1 MAAWILAQGLSAERP
16 LVILSDNS
24 VEHALFALAAQHVG
38 VPSAAISPAYSLMS
52 KDFDKLRSMVS
63 LLEPGA
69 IYVSAMQPFA
79 AALAAIQPLHSA
91 TIVSGNAADTG
102 AISFRTI
109 AATLETPD
117 VAKAFAA
124 VTPDT
129 IAKFLFT
136 SGSTGTPKAVIN
148 TQRMLTSSQQAK
160 AQTWS
165 FLEGSGDGLVILD
178 WLPWS
183 HTFGANHN
191 FNLVLRN
198 GGTLF
203 VDGGKPAPGLFATS
217 LANLRSVMP
226 TVYFNV
232 PRGFDMLI
240 AALRSD
246 DELRRRFFSEVKFA
260 FYAGAA
266 LPQNLWDALEEL
278 SIKTVG
284 RALPMVS
291 AWGSTET
298 SPLATDCHFQAQR
311 SGNIGVPIPGTELKL
326 VPSGDKLEVR
336 VRGPNVTP
344 GYWKA
349 PELTAQAFDAE
360 GFYLIGDAVTFA
372 DPARPELGLF
382 FDGRVAEDFKLNSGT
397 WVSVGTLRVAG
408 IAALAPLAQDIV
420 VTGHGG
426 DEVRFLVFPNIA
438 ACRAHAGLTDSAD
451 VKDVIGHDKVRHS
464 IAQGL
469 AKLKAQSGNSS
480 GHATRA
486 LLLAE
491 PASVDGGEIT
501 DKGYINQRAVLTRR
515 AQAVATL
522 DDDGFRRMDRLRRV
536 RRGTSDLARHAG
548 TSPAMTKS
556 KSFALTNLLPKQLT
570 CESFRAIARFTDR
583 AVELPCRAGRK
594 RMLERSGPSGPNAR
608 AHQAGW
614 NAGARLAVVA
624 VARSGA
630 ALAGHGAEILVQPPQ
645 QVDQNLPL
653 VFLQAGQQPPLAF
666 ERGHDHLV
674 VDRAPARGQRDGVG
688 AAVVGCGA
696 DRDQAALLQHRK
708 IAADRPLVEA
718 DHVADPRGRNAGL
731 DRQQRHD
738 PPFRDVD
745 AEIALIK
752 HRRAVRQLVGDEGD
766 ERRNVAVEIEQRA
779 VIGGCGLH
787 WARPARFPAKGNLA
801 HVSIIAAELR
811 PSNRDMGQGFTR
823 TNFGRSR

>member
-1 MAAWILAQGLSAERP
+1 MTPATAPGRERSDTLFATPAIVADRRADGSIILKSTTPLRESARCVGDWLEHWARQTPDRIFLADRASVDAPWSTVTYKDALRQVRSAAAWILAQGLSAERP

-52 KDFDKLRSMVS
+52 RDFDKLTSMVA
-63 LLEPGA
+63 LLQPGA
-69 IYVSAMQPFA
+69 IYVSAMKPFS

-91 TIVSGNAADTG
+91 VIVSGDSEAV
-102 AISFRTI
+102 SFRSIT
-109 AATLETPD
+109 ATPETPD
-117 VAKAFAA
+117 VEKALAA

-165 FLEGSGDGLVILD
+165 FLEASGEDLVILD

-198 GGTLF
+198 GGTLH

-217 LANLRSVMP
+217 LANLRSVRP

-246 DELRRRFFSEVKFA
+246 EALRLKFFSEVKFA

-278 SIKTVG
+278 SIQTVG

-349 PELTAQAFDAE
+349 PELTAQAFDSE

-426 DEVRFLVFPNIA
+426 DEVRFLVFPNMV
-438 ACRAHAGLTDSAD
+438 ACRTHAGLPESAD
-451 VKDVIGHDKVRHS
+451 ARDVIGHDKVRS
-464 IAQGL
+464 AVAAGL

-515 AQAVATL
+515 AEAVARL
-522 DDDGFRRMDRLRRV
+522 DDD
-536 RRGTSDLARHAG
+536 A
-548 TSPAMTKS
+548 
-556 KSFALTNLLPKQLT
+556 
-570 CESFRAIARFTDR
+570 
-583 AVELPCRAGRK
+583 
-594 RMLERSGPSGPNAR
+594 SGE
-608 AHQAGW
+608 W
-614 NAGARLAVVA
+614 
-624 VARSGA
+624 
-630 ALAGHGAEILVQPPQ
+630 I
-645 QVDQNLPL
+645 
-653 VFLQAGQQPPLAF
+653 
-666 ERGHDHLV
+666 
-674 VDRAPARGQRDGVG
+674 
-688 AAVVGCGA
+688 GCT
-696 DRDQAALLQHRK
+696 
-708 IAADRPLVEA
+708 E
-718 DHVADPRGRNAGL
+718 
-731 DRQQRHD
+731 
-738 PPFRDVD
+738 
-745 AEIALIK
+745 
-752 HRRAVRQLVGDEGD
+752 
-766 ERRNVAVEIEQRA
+766 
-779 VIGGCGLH
+779 
-787 WARPARFPAKGNLA
+787 
-801 HVSIIAAELR
+801 
-811 PSNRDMGQGFTR
+811 
-823 TNFGRSR
+823 

>member
-1 MAAWILAQGLSAERP
+1 MTSAATVGRDHSDALFATPAINADRRADGSIVLKSLAPLRDSARCVGDWLEQWARQAPERIFLGDRASVEAPWKTITYSEALRQVRSAAAWILEQGLSAERP
-16 LVILSDNS
+16 LAILSDNS
-24 VEHALFALAAQHVG
+24 VDHALFALAAQHVG
-38 VPSAAISPAYSLMS
+38 VPSASISPAYSLMS
-52 KDFDKLRSMVS
+52 RDFDKLKSMTS

-69 IYVSAMQPFA
+69 IYVSATKPFA
-79 AALAAIQPLHSA
+79 AALAAIAPLHSA
-91 TIVSGNAADTG
+91 AIVSSGAGDPNA
-102 AISFRTI
+102 I
-109 AATLETPD
+109 AFPDIVATPETPD

-124 VTPDT
+124 ITPDT

-165 FLEGSGDGLVILD
+165 FLEQSGDLVILD

-198 GGTLF
+198 GGTLY

-217 LANLRSVMP
+217 LANLKSVMP

-240 AALRSD
+240 AALRGD
-246 DELRRRFFSEVKFA
+246 DELRRRFFGEVKFA

-349 PELTAQAFDAE
+349 PDLTAQAFDPE

-397 WVSVGTLRVAG
+397 WVNVGNLRVAG
-408 IAALAPLAQDIV
+408 IADLAPLVQDIV

-438 ACRAHAGLTDSAD
+438 ACRAYAGLPDSAD
-451 VKDVIGHDKVRHS
+451 VKDVIGHDKVRS
-464 IAQGL
+464 GIAHGL

-501 DKGYINQRAVLTRR
+501 DKGYINQRAVLTQR
-515 AQAVATL
+515 AGAVAAL
-522 DDDGFRRMDRLRRV
+522 DDDASAEWIGC
-536 RRGTSDLARHAG
+536 AG
-548 TSPAMTKS
+548 
-556 KSFALTNLLPKQLT
+556 
-570 CESFRAIARFTDR
+570 
-583 AVELPCRAGRK
+583 
-594 RMLERSGPSGPNAR
+594 
-608 AHQAGW
+608 
-614 NAGARLAVVA
+614 
-624 VARSGA
+624 
-630 ALAGHGAEILVQPPQ
+630 
-645 QVDQNLPL
+645 
-653 VFLQAGQQPPLAF
+653 
-666 ERGHDHLV
+666 
-674 VDRAPARGQRDGVG
+674 
-688 AAVVGCGA
+688 
-696 DRDQAALLQHRK
+696 
-708 IAADRPLVEA
+708 
-718 DHVADPRGRNAGL
+718 
-731 DRQQRHD
+731 
-738 PPFRDVD
+738 
-745 AEIALIK
+745 
-752 HRRAVRQLVGDEGD
+752 
-766 ERRNVAVEIEQRA
+766 
-779 VIGGCGLH
+779 
-787 WARPARFPAKGNLA
+787 
-801 HVSIIAAELR
+801 
-811 PSNRDMGQGFTR
+811 
-823 TNFGRSR
+823 

>member
-1 MAAWILAQGLSAERP
+1 MTTASREDATSLFATPRTLAEHRADGSIVLRSPEPLGKDARCIGDWLEQWARQTPDRIFLAERGNTEAPWTTVTYAQALRQVHGAASWILAQGLSAERP

-24 VEHALFALAAQHVG
+24 IDHALLALAAQHVG

-52 KDFDKLRSMVS
+52 RDFDKLRSMVA

-69 IYVSAMQPFA
+69 IYVSATKPFA
-79 AALAAIQPLHSA
+79 AALAAIKPLHGA
-91 TIVSGNAADTG
+91 HIISGDPDDAD
-102 AISFRTI
+102 AIAFRAV
-109 AATLETPD
+109 AATPESPEVTT
-117 VAKAFAA
+117 AFAA

-160 AQTWS
+160 AQTWR
-165 FLEGSGDGLVILD
+165 FLDQGAGDLVLLD

-198 GGTLF
+198 GGSLHI
-203 VDGGKPAPGLFATS
+203 DGGKPAPGLFATS

-240 AALRSD
+240 AALRD
-246 DELRRRFFSEVKFA
+246 DEELRRRFFGEVKFA

-266 LPQNLWDALEEL
+266 LPQNLWDALAQL
-278 SIKTVG
+278 SVETVG
-284 RALPMVS
+284 RPLPMVS

-298 SPLATDCHFQAQR
+298 SPLATDCHFLAER

-326 VPSGDKLEVR
+326 VASGDKLEVR

-349 PELTAQAFDAE
+349 PELTRQAFDEE
-360 GFYLIGDAVTFA
+360 GFYLIGDAVKLA
-372 DPARPELGLF
+372 DAERPERGLF

-420 VTGHGG
+420 VAGHGG

-438 ACRAHAGLTDSAD
+438 ACRAHAGLAETAA
-451 VKDVIGHDKVRHS
+451 VNEVLAHDKVRAA

-469 AKLKAQSGNSS
+469 ARLKQQGANSS

-491 PASVDGGEIT
+491 PPSVDGGEIT

-515 AQAVATL
+515 A
-522 DDDGFRRMDRLRRV
+522 D
-536 RRGTSDLARHAG
+536 
-548 TSPAMTKS
+548 
-556 KSFALTNLLPKQLT
+556 
-570 CESFRAIARFTDR
+570 
-583 AVELPCRAGRK
+583 
-594 RMLERSGPSGPNAR
+594 
-608 AHQAGW
+608 
-614 NAGARLAVVA
+614 A
-624 VARSGA
+624 VARLNDGASG
-630 ALAGHGAEILVQPPQ
+630 EWI
-645 QVDQNLPL
+645 
-653 VFLQAGQQPPLAF
+653 
-666 ERGHDHLV
+666 
-674 VDRAPARGQRDGVG
+674 
-688 AAVVGCGA
+688 GCSG
-696 DRDQAALLQHRK
+696 
-708 IAADRPLVEA
+708 
-718 DHVADPRGRNAGL
+718 
-731 DRQQRHD
+731 
-738 PPFRDVD
+738 
-745 AEIALIK
+745 
-752 HRRAVRQLVGDEGD
+752 
-766 ERRNVAVEIEQRA
+766 
-779 VIGGCGLH
+779 
-787 WARPARFPAKGNLA
+787 
-801 HVSIIAAELR
+801 
-811 PSNRDMGQGFTR
+811 
-823 TNFGRSR
+823 

>member
-1 MAAWILAQGLSAERP
+1 MAIAAASGDNSGKLFATPAIVAERRADGSILVKSTTPLEPSARCIGDWLEHWARQAPDRIFLADRVSADAPWTTVTYKDALKQVRGAAAWILAQGLSAERP

-52 KDFDKLRSMVS
+52 RDFDKLKSMIE
-63 LLEPGA
+63 LLGPGA
-69 IYVSAMQPFA
+69 IYVSAIKPFA
-79 AALAAIQPLHSA
+79 QALAAIKPLHSA
-91 TIVSGNAADTG
+91 TIVSGNADDG
-102 AISFRTI
+102 DAITFRAI
-109 AATLETPD
+109 AATPETPD
-117 VAKAFAA
+117 VEKAFAA
-124 VTPDT
+124 ITPDT

-165 FLEGSGDGLVILD
+165 FLEGAGEDLVILD

-198 GGTLF
+198 GGTLY

-240 AALRSD
+240 SALRGD
-246 DELRRRFFSEVKFA
+246 DELRKKFFSEVKFA

-278 SIKTVG
+278 SIKTTG

-298 SPLATDCHFQAQR
+298 SPLATDCHFQARR

-344 GYWKA
+344 GYWRA

-372 DPARPELGLF
+372 DPERPELGLF

-426 DEVRFLVFPNIA
+426 DEVRFLIFPNIA
-438 ACRAHAGLTDSAD
+438 ACRAYAGLPDHVD
-451 VKDVIGHDKVRHS
+451 VKDVIGHDKVRGA

-469 AKLKAQSGNSS
+469 AKLKVQSGNSS
-480 GHATRA
+480 GHAARA

-515 AQAVATL
+515 ADAVTTL
-522 DDDGFRRMDRLRRV
+522 DDGSSTEWI
-536 RRGTSDLARHAG
+536 GCAG
-548 TSPAMTKS
+548 
-556 KSFALTNLLPKQLT
+556 
-570 CESFRAIARFTDR
+570 
-583 AVELPCRAGRK
+583 
-594 RMLERSGPSGPNAR
+594 
-608 AHQAGW
+608 
-614 NAGARLAVVA
+614 
-624 VARSGA
+624 
-630 ALAGHGAEILVQPPQ
+630 
-645 QVDQNLPL
+645 
-653 VFLQAGQQPPLAF
+653 
-666 ERGHDHLV
+666 
-674 VDRAPARGQRDGVG
+674 
-688 AAVVGCGA
+688 
-696 DRDQAALLQHRK
+696 
-708 IAADRPLVEA
+708 
-718 DHVADPRGRNAGL
+718 
-731 DRQQRHD
+731 
-738 PPFRDVD
+738 
-745 AEIALIK
+745 
-752 HRRAVRQLVGDEGD
+752 
-766 ERRNVAVEIEQRA
+766 
-779 VIGGCGLH
+779 
-787 WARPARFPAKGNLA
+787 
-801 HVSIIAAELR
+801 
-811 PSNRDMGQGFTR
+811 
-823 TNFGRSR
+823 

>member
-1 MAAWILAQGLSAERP
+1 MNAVAASRRDAPEALFAAPDIVAERRADGNIWLKSTTPLQPFARCIGDWLEHWARVAPERIFLGERSSVDAPWTTITYKEALRQVRATGAWILSQGMSAQRP
-16 LVILSDNS
+16 LVVLSDNS
-24 VEHALFALAAQHVG
+24 IEHALFALGAMHVG
-38 VPSAAISPAYSLMS
+38 VPAASISPAYSLMS
-52 KDFDKLRSMVS
+52 KDFDKLKSMIT
-63 LLEPGA
+63 LLDPGA
-69 IYVSAMQPFA
+69 VYVSSLKVFA
-79 AALAAIQPLHSA
+79 PALAAIESLHSA
-91 TIVSGNAADTG
+91 TIVCGDTDSGDAV
-102 AISFRTI
+102 SFRSIGATPET
-109 AATLETPD
+109 AA
-117 VAKAFAA
+117 VANAFAA
-124 VTPDT
+124 IGPDT

-165 FLEGSGDGLVILD
+165 FLENAQGDLIILD

-198 GGTLF
+198 GGTLYI
-203 VDGGKPAPGLFATS
+203 DGDKPAPGLFATS

-240 AALRSD
+240 AALRD
-246 DELRRRFFSEVKFA
+246 DEELRRRFFMDVKFA

-266 LPQNLWDALEEL
+266 LPQNLWDALEDL

-284 RALPMVS
+284 RAMPMVS

-298 SPLATDCHFQAQR
+298 SPLATDCHFQAER

-349 PELTAQAFDAE
+349 PELTAKAFDE
-360 GFYLIGDAVTFA
+360 DGFYLIGDAVTFA
-372 DPARPELGLF
+372 DPDRPERGLF

-426 DEVRFLVFPNIA
+426 DHVRFLVFPNIA
-438 ACRAHAGLTDSAD
+438 ACRAYAALLDSAGVD
-451 VKDVIGHDKVRHS
+451 DVIGDEKVRVA

-469 AKLKAQSGNSS
+469 AKLKAQGSGSS

-515 AQAVATL
+515 AASV
-522 DDDGFRRMDRLRRV
+522 
-536 RRGTSDLARHAG
+536 
-548 TSPAMTKS
+548 
-556 KSFALTNLLPKQLT
+556 
-570 CESFRAIARFTDR
+570 
-583 AVELPCRAGRK
+583 
-594 RMLERSGPSGPNAR
+594 
-608 AHQAGW
+608 
-614 NAGARLAVVA
+614 
-624 VARSGA
+624 
-630 ALAGHGAEILVQPPQ
+630 
-645 QVDQNLPL
+645 
-653 VFLQAGQQPPLAF
+653 
-666 ERGHDHLV
+666 
-674 VDRAPARGQRDGVG
+674 
-688 AAVVGCGA
+688 
-696 DRDQAALLQHRK
+696 ALLE
-708 IAADRPLVEA
+708 D
-718 DHVADPRGRNAGL
+718 NACTEWIGCAE
-731 DRQQRHD
+731 RQ
-738 PPFRDVD
+738 
-745 AEIALIK
+745 
-752 HRRAVRQLVGDEGD
+752 
-766 ERRNVAVEIEQRA
+766 
-779 VIGGCGLH
+779 
-787 WARPARFPAKGNLA
+787 
-801 HVSIIAAELR
+801 
-811 PSNRDMGQGFTR
+811 T
-823 TNFGRSR
+823 

>member
-1 MAAWILAQGLSAERP
+1 MSPAATSGDNSRTLFATPAIVADRRADGSILVKSTAPLQPGARCIGDWLEHWARQAPDRIFLADRAGADAPWSTVTYRDALKQVRGAAAWILAQGLSADRP

-24 VEHALFALAAQHVG
+24 VEHALLALAAQHVG

-52 KDFDKLRSMVS
+52 KDFDKLRSMIK
-63 LLEPGA
+63 LLGPGA
-69 IYVSAMQPFA
+69 IYVSGTKPFA
-79 AALAAIQPLHSA
+79 AALAAIKPLHSA
-91 TIVSGNAADTG
+91 AIISGAADDSD
-102 AISFRTI
+102 AIPFRAI
-109 AATLETPD
+109 AATAETPE
-117 VAKAFAA
+117 VGKAFAA
-124 VTPDT
+124 ITPDT

-148 TQRMLTSSQQAK
+148 TQRMLTSSQAAK
-160 AQTWS
+160 AQVWP
-165 FLEGSGDGLVILD
+165 FLNDTELVILD

-198 GGTLF
+198 GGTLY

-232 PRGFDMLI
+232 PRGFDMLV

-246 DELRRRFFSEVKFA
+246 EALRRKFFGEVKFA

-278 SIKTVG
+278 SIGTVG
-284 RALPMVS
+284 HAMPMVS

-298 SPLATDCHFQAQR
+298 SPLATDCHFQARR

-360 GFYLIGDAVTFA
+360 GFYLIGDAVTLA

-438 ACRAHAGLTDSAD
+438 ACRAHAGLPDDAD
-451 VKDVIGHDKVRHS
+451 VKDVIGHDKVRS
-464 IAQGL
+464 AVAQGL

-486 LLLAE
+486 LLLIE
-491 PASVDGGEIT
+491 VASVDGGEIT

-515 AQAVATL
+515 AGAVAML
-522 DDDGFRRMDRLRRV
+522 DDD
-536 RRGTSDLARHAG
+536 S
-548 TSPAMTKS
+548 S
-556 KSFALTNLLPKQLT
+556 
-570 CESFRAIARFTDR
+570 
-583 AVELPCRAGRK
+583 
-594 RMLERSGPSGPNAR
+594 
-608 AHQAGW
+608 
-614 NAGARLAVVA
+614 
-624 VARSGA
+624 
-630 ALAGHGAEILVQPPQ
+630 AEWI
-645 QVDQNLPL
+645 
-653 VFLQAGQQPPLAF
+653 
-666 ERGHDHLV
+666 
-674 VDRAPARGQRDGVG
+674 
-688 AAVVGCGA
+688 GCA
-696 DRDQAALLQHRK
+696 D
-708 IAADRPLVEA
+708 
-718 DHVADPRGRNAGL
+718 
-731 DRQQRHD
+731 
-738 PPFRDVD
+738 
-745 AEIALIK
+745 
-752 HRRAVRQLVGDEGD
+752 
-766 ERRNVAVEIEQRA
+766 
-779 VIGGCGLH
+779 
-787 WARPARFPAKGNLA
+787 
-801 HVSIIAAELR
+801 
-811 PSNRDMGQGFTR
+811 
-823 TNFGRSR
+823 

>member
-1 MAAWILAQGLSAERP
+1 MTPAAAESRDESETLFATPAIAAERRADGSIILRSTTPLRESARCVGDWLEHWARQTPDRIFLADRASADAPWSTVTYEDALKQVRSAAAWVLAQGLSAERP

-52 KDFDKLRSMVS
+52 KDFDKLKSMVA
-63 LLEPGA
+63 LLQPGA
-69 IYVSAMQPFA
+69 IYVSATKPFA

-91 TIVSGNAADTG
+91 VIVSGDAESV
-102 AISFRTI
+102 SFRSI
-109 AATLETPD
+109 AATPETPD
-117 VAKAFAA
+117 VEKAFAA
-124 VTPDT
+124 ITPAT

-165 FLEGSGDGLVILD
+165 FLEGSGGSLVILD

-198 GGTLF
+198 GGTLY

-240 AALRSD
+240 SALRSD
-246 DELRRRFFSEVKFA
+246 DELRRKFFSEVKFA

-278 SIKTVG
+278 SIQTVG

-311 SGNIGVPIPGTELKL
+311 SGNMGVPIPGTELKL

-349 PELTAQAFDAE
+349 PELTAQAFDSE

-397 WVSVGTLRVAG
+397 WVSVGAVRVAG

-438 ACRAHAGLTDSAD
+438 ACRAHAGLADSAE
-451 VKDVIGHDKVRHS
+451 VMEVIGHDKVRRA
-464 IAQGL
+464 IASGL
-469 AKLKAQSGNSS
+469 AKLKAQSGHSS

-522 DDDGFRRMDRLRRV
+522 DD
-536 RRGTSDLARHAG
+536 
-548 TSPAMTKS
+548 P
-556 KSFALTNLLPKQLT
+556 
-570 CESFRAIARFTDR
+570 
-583 AVELPCRAGRK
+583 
-594 RMLERSGPSGPNAR
+594 
-608 AHQAGW
+608 
-614 NAGARLAVVA
+614 
-624 VARSGA
+624 GA
-630 ALAGHGAEILVQPPQ
+630 AEW
-645 QVDQNLPL
+645 
-653 VFLQAGQQPPLAF
+653 
-666 ERGHDHLV
+666 
-674 VDRAPARGQRDGVG
+674 
-688 AAVVGCGA
+688 VGC
-696 DRDQAALLQHRK
+696 
-708 IAADRPLVEA
+708 
-718 DHVADPRGRNAGL
+718 AG
-731 DRQQRHD
+731 
-738 PPFRDVD
+738 
-745 AEIALIK
+745 
-752 HRRAVRQLVGDEGD
+752 
-766 ERRNVAVEIEQRA
+766 
-779 VIGGCGLH
+779 
-787 WARPARFPAKGNLA
+787 
-801 HVSIIAAELR
+801 
-811 PSNRDMGQGFTR
+811 
-823 TNFGRSR
+823 

>member
-1 MAAWILAQGLSAERP
+1 MTPAAAPGRDQSDMLFATPAIAADRRADGSIILRSTTPLRESTRCIGDWLEHWARQAPDRIFLADRASADAPWSTVTYKDALKQVRSAAAWILAQGLRVERP
-16 LVILSDNS
+16 LMILSDNS
-24 VEHALFALAAQHVG
+24 VEHALFTLAAQHVG

-52 KDFDKLRSMVS
+52 KDFDKLKSMVE
-63 LLEPGA
+63 LLQPGA
-69 IYVSAMQPFA
+69 IYVSATKPFA
-79 AALAAIQPLHSA
+79 AALAAIRPLHSA
-91 TIVSGNAADTG
+91 VIVSGDAEAV
-102 AISFRTI
+102 SFRSI
-109 AATLETPD
+109 AATPETPD
-117 VAKAFAA
+117 VQKAFAA
-124 VTPDT
+124 ITPDT

-160 AQTWS
+160 AQTWT
-165 FLEGSGDGLVILD
+165 FLDGIGEDLVILD

-198 GGTLF
+198 GGTLY
-203 VDGGKPAPGLFATS
+203 VDGGRPAPGLFAMS

-240 AALRSD
+240 AALRSE
-246 DELRRRFFSEVKFA
+246 DELRHKFFSEVKFA

-298 SPLATDCHFQAQR
+298 SPLATDCHFQAKR

-344 GYWKA
+344 GYWQA
-349 PELTAQAFDAE
+349 PELTSQAFDAE

-438 ACRAHAGLTDSAD
+438 ACRIHAGLPDSAD
-451 VKDVIGHDKVRHS
+451 VKDVIGHDKVRS
-464 IAQGL
+464 AIASGL

-486 LLLAE
+486 LLLVE

-515 AQAVATL
+515 AQAVKIL
-522 DDDGFRRMDRLRRV
+522 DDNASTEWIGC
-536 RRGTSDLARHAG
+536 AG
-548 TSPAMTKS
+548 
-556 KSFALTNLLPKQLT
+556 
-570 CESFRAIARFTDR
+570 
-583 AVELPCRAGRK
+583 
-594 RMLERSGPSGPNAR
+594 
-608 AHQAGW
+608 
-614 NAGARLAVVA
+614 
-624 VARSGA
+624 
-630 ALAGHGAEILVQPPQ
+630 
-645 QVDQNLPL
+645 
-653 VFLQAGQQPPLAF
+653 
-666 ERGHDHLV
+666 
-674 VDRAPARGQRDGVG
+674 
-688 AAVVGCGA
+688 
-696 DRDQAALLQHRK
+696 
-708 IAADRPLVEA
+708 
-718 DHVADPRGRNAGL
+718 
-731 DRQQRHD
+731 
-738 PPFRDVD
+738 
-745 AEIALIK
+745 
-752 HRRAVRQLVGDEGD
+752 
-766 ERRNVAVEIEQRA
+766 
-779 VIGGCGLH
+779 
-787 WARPARFPAKGNLA
+787 
-801 HVSIIAAELR
+801 
-811 PSNRDMGQGFTR
+811 
-823 TNFGRSR
+823 

>member
-1 MAAWILAQGLSAERP
+1 MTPAAVRRDDPKALFATPAIVADRRADGTIVLKSSEPLRDTARCVGDWLERWARQTPERIFLAERGNVDAPWTTVSYRDALRQVRSIASWILAQRLSAERP

-24 VEHALFALAAQHVG
+24 VDHALFALAAMHVG

-52 KDFDKLRSMVS
+52 KDFDKLKSMIG
-63 LLEPGA
+63 LLGPGA
-69 IYVSAMQPFA
+69 IYVAGTKPFA
-79 AALAAIQPLHSA
+79 AALAAIKPLHSA
-91 TIVSGNAADTG
+91 TIVSGNAGDDD
-102 AISFRTI
+102 AISFGAITS
-109 AATLETPD
+109 TPEMPD
-117 VAKAFAA
+117 VEQAFAA

-160 AQTWS
+160 AQTWT
-165 FLEGSGDGLVILD
+165 FLDEARDDLVILD

-198 GGTLF
+198 GGTLHI
-203 VDGGKPAPGLFATS
+203 DGGKPAPGLFATS
-217 LANLRSVMP
+217 LANLRSVVP

-240 AALRSD
+240 AALRGD
-246 DELRRRFFSEVKFA
+246 DELRRKFFSEVKFA

-298 SPLATDCHFQAQR
+298 SPLATDCHFQASR

-326 VPSGDKLEVR
+326 VASGDKLEVR

-349 PELTAQAFDAE
+349 SELTVQAFDEE
-360 GFYLIGDAVTFA
+360 GFYLIGDAVKFA
-372 DPARPELGLF
+372 DPDRPELGLF
-382 FDGRVAEDFKLNSGT
+382 FDGRIAEDFKLNSGT

-408 IAALAPLAQDIV
+408 IAALSPLAQDIV
-420 VTGHGG
+420 VSGHGG

-438 ACRAHAGLTDSAD
+438 ACRAHAGLSDSAD
-451 VKDVIGHDKVRHS
+451 ASEVIRHEKIRGA

-469 AKLKAQSGNSS
+469 ARLKAQSGNSS

-515 AQAVATL
+515 ASAVAVL
-522 DDDGFRRMDRLRRV
+522 NDYASAEWIGC
-536 RRGTSDLARHAG
+536 AG
-548 TSPAMTKS
+548 
-556 KSFALTNLLPKQLT
+556 
-570 CESFRAIARFTDR
+570 
-583 AVELPCRAGRK
+583 
-594 RMLERSGPSGPNAR
+594 
-608 AHQAGW
+608 
-614 NAGARLAVVA
+614 
-624 VARSGA
+624 
-630 ALAGHGAEILVQPPQ
+630 
-645 QVDQNLPL
+645 
-653 VFLQAGQQPPLAF
+653 
-666 ERGHDHLV
+666 
-674 VDRAPARGQRDGVG
+674 
-688 AAVVGCGA
+688 
-696 DRDQAALLQHRK
+696 
-708 IAADRPLVEA
+708 
-718 DHVADPRGRNAGL
+718 
-731 DRQQRHD
+731 
-738 PPFRDVD
+738 
-745 AEIALIK
+745 
-752 HRRAVRQLVGDEGD
+752 
-766 ERRNVAVEIEQRA
+766 
-779 VIGGCGLH
+779 
-787 WARPARFPAKGNLA
+787 
-801 HVSIIAAELR
+801 
-811 PSNRDMGQGFTR
+811 
-823 TNFGRSR
+823 